1 MAVEKGGNIH
11 LKHKNPT
18 IKNKKLFIS
27 SNFPFLYL
35 LTHGRVDLRIFSGS
49 KWFFFSLLNWM
60 DFIFYS
66 FMFNN
71 LMRKSYF
78 FCIGRRGD
86 GRQNGNK
93 FHYWNLPAANLLYGF
108 SWFLCRPKMTL
119 LPTIDAKAVD
129 VCLRNLKAAH
139 KFQRKKKVKATKR
152 SKNLHLLLMMPFL
165 WFSQM
170 FAFTQFLFSLA
181 AFLKVINIHTRL
193 VKVLLFRQVIVTF
206 STDPT
211 PWCIIVF
218 RREKRNSADLKK
230 KKLWFFFSWKF
241 GGEKFLP
248 CINFRKIHLM
258 KFHQFYSLF
267 FVIVFKQFFYCLG
280 W

>member
-1 MAVEKGGNIH
+1 
-11 LKHKNPT
+11 
-18 IKNKKLFIS
+18 
-27 SNFPFLYL
+27 
-35 LTHGRVDLRIFSGS
+35 
-49 KWFFFSLLNWM
+49 
-60 DFIFYS
+60 
-66 FMFNN
+66 
-71 LMRKSYF
+71 MRKSYF

-108 SWFLCRPKMTL
+108 SWFLCQSCRLKMTL

-129 VCLRNLKAAH
+129 VCLCNLKATN
-139 KFQRKKKVKATKR
+139 KIQRKKIKATKR

-218 RREKRNSADLKK
+218 RGRKRNSADLRKK
-230 KKLWFFFSWKF
+230 NSDFSFHENLEAKNFF
-241 GGEKFLP
+241 
-248 CINFRKIHLM
+248 HA
-258 KFHQFYSLF
+258 
-267 FVIVFKQFFYCLG
+267 
-280 W
+280 